1 MDLIASLHVFS
12 SLNCN
17 RKKVQMPHYTIDDSS
32 YSEKSETDTELES
45 EWDITEVQAN
55 NASC

>member
-1 MDLIASLHVFS
+1 
-12 SLNCN
+12 
-17 RKKVQMPHYTIDDSS
+17 MPHYTIDDSS